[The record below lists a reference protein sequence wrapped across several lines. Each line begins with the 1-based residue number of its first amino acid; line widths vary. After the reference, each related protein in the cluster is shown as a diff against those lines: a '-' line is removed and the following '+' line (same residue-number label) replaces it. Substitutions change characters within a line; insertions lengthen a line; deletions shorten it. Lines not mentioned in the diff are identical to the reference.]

1 MLYQPP
7 PASSSTGSGVD
18 QVGRDGFLVQI
29 DCIAYLDCPE
39 SRRINDSLFGGILLS
54 SQHF

>member
-7 PASSSTGSGVD
+7 PARSCTVSCVD

-29 DCIAYLDCPE
+29 DCIAYLD
-39 SRRINDSLFGGILLS
+39 
-54 SQHF
+54 